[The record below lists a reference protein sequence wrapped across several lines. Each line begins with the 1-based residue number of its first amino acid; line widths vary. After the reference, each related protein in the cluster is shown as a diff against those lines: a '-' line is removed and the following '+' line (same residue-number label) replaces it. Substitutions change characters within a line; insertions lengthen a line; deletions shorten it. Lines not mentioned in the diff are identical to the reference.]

1 MMTRILALGW
11 AGPICIQNDAIT
23 NIDWHLTKKTKNTSN
38 VCVDPNFFKFNP
50 GKYCSTGTSG
60 ILDLRQATQGHRDGS
75 CVFIFLCSIFRL
87 IDAWFTFWVHLKLR
101 YITADIYI
109 YILMLGFKISKF
121 NCFEMLF
128 IYFFP
133 YKKIFESVAIDLL
146 HLHDIF
152 LLLWQNNVNHTIPPD
167 DERMSSLLF
176 TAHTLTRRPLSAV
189 SVYLS
194 ANKTGVTWTCGG
206 DGDRSRA
213 AVPSWET
220 IFRAD
225 SHFWQWIEA
234 SSTSAQIVTATYT
247 KLE

>member
-1 MMTRILALGW
+1 MFNL
-11 AGPICIQNDAIT
+11 PIN
-23 NIDWHLTKKTKNTSN
+23 
-38 VCVDPNFFKFNP
+38 
-50 GKYCSTGTSG
+50 
-60 ILDLRQATQGHRDGS
+60 R
-75 CVFIFLCSIFRL
+75 RL
-87 IDAWFTFWVHLKLR
+87 VHLLGSFKIKVHYCR
-101 YITADIYI
+101 YIYI

-176 TAHTLTRRPLSAV
+176 TAHTLTRWPLSAV

-194 ANKTGVTWTCGG
+194 ANKTEVTWTCGG

-247 KLE
+247 KLEKLQQPLVMLHSSSAVLAALCNEW